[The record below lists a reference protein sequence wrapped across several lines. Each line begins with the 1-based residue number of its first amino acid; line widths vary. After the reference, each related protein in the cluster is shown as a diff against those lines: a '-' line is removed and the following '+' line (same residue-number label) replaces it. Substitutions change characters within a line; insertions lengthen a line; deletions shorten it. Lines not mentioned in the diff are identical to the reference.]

1 MLFFFY
7 FTKHDK
13 NVVA

>member
-7 FTKHDK
+7 A
-13 NVVA
+13 V